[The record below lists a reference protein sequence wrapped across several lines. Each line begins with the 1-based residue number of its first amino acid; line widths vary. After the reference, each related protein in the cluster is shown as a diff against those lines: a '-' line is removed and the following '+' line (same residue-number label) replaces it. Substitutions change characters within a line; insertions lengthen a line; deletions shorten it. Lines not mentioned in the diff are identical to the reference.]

1 MQILNYIFE
10 SLADINDNF
19 TTQSRINRQQS
30 RINGMIVINLAL
42 LAVLGY
48 QSKKRIS
55 LLKRDIEELKYA
67 KGE

>member
-10 SLADINDNF
+10 SLANINDNF

-48 QSKKRIS
+48 QSKKRIN

>member
-10 SLADINDNF
+10 SLVDIHDNLAI
-19 TTQSRINRQQS
+19 QSRINRQQS

>member
-30 RINGMIVINLAL
+30 RINGIIVLNLAL
-42 LAVLGY
+42 LAALGY

>member
-10 SLADINDNF
+10 SLVDIHDNLAA
-19 TTQSRINRQQS
+19 QSQINRQQS
-30 RINGMIVINLAL
+30 RINGMIAINLVL

-48 QSKKRIS
+48 QSKKRIN

>member
-10 SLADINDNF
+10 SLVDIHDNL
-19 TTQSRINRQQS
+19 TAQSRINRQQS

>member
-10 SLADINDNF
+10 SLVDIHDNLA
-19 TTQSRINRQQS
+19 TQSRINRQQS

-42 LAVLGY
+42 LTMLGY
-48 QSKKRIS
+48 QSKKRIN

>member
-10 SLADINDNF
+10 SLIDVHNSLVNQNQINKH
-19 TTQSRINRQQS
+19 QS
-30 RINGMIVINLAL
+30 RINGMIAINLVL

-48 QSKKRIS
+48 QSKKRIN

>member
-10 SLADINDNF
+10 SLVDIHDNLAI
-19 TTQSRINRQQS
+19 QSRINRQQS

-48 QSKKRIS
+48 QSKKRIN

>member
-10 SLADINDNF
+10 SLVDIHDNLA
-19 TTQSRINRQQS
+19 TQNRINRYQS